1 MDVLS
6 LTKAKTY
13 ITIIDTV
20 FKGNTAY
27 KGAGCIWMGVKT
39 VFTLKNNQFIKNKA
53 SIGGAIFSEAGIAK
67 ITKCVFKSNKAGKVT
82 SWTVKTKAGGVLKH
96 CGGAIMIQNKNI
108 KISKCTF
115 NKNKATWGGAIF
127 FKAGKLSFSGNKLS
141 SNKAKGGTAFFSPKK
156 VKISNKN
163 KWGSKSTTKKALK
176 VKHLIEKS
184 VSAK

>member
-6 LTKAKTY
+6 LTKSKTY

-82 SWTVKTKAGGVLKH
+82 SWTVKTNRWCFKTLWRSYNDPKQKH
-96 CGGAIMIQNKNI
+96 QN
-108 KISKCTF
+108 
-115 NKNKATWGGAIF
+115 
-127 FKAGKLSFSGNKLS
+127 LQMYLQQ
-141 SNKAKGGTAFFSPKK
+141 
-156 VKISNKN
+156 
-163 KWGSKSTTKKALK
+163 
-176 VKHLIEKS
+176 E
-184 VSAK
+184 